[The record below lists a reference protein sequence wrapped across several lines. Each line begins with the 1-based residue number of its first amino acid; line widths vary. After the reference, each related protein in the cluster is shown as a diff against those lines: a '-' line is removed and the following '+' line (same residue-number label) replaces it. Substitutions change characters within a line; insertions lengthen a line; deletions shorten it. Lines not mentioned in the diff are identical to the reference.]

1 MARRPL
7 TAPAWA
13 RGGDPRWSEQEYR
26 REYDR
31 IRTAY
36 GFLPGQ
42 PNAERDKALAR
53 LLAQCGWTQKEIGSF
68 ERAEGRPRSQPWLSQ
83 HLRFGKFLLYAE
95 EIMAAWP
102 QGALPQTSPL
112 TEAWLT
118 LSEGRFRKLWKETD
132 KDHDDAERFVVIFA
146 GLGEPRQPKP
156 AHWREQRRQ
165 TEAAKLRRADQLAD
179 EMEERMTHIETT
191 ETFIYRWRDDPEETA
206 RRMVETDRDAA
217 QRLLEALQKALTEG
231 AGRRRER
238 QRRQSPG
245 PEMH

>member
-1 MARRPL
+1 MTRQPVP
-7 TAPAWA
+7 APAWA

-53 LLAQCGWTQKEIGSF
+53 LLERCGWAQKEIGSF

-83 HLRFGKFLLYAE
+83 HLCFGKFLHYAE
-95 EIMAAWP
+95 EIMAKWP

-132 KDHDDAERFVVIFA
+132 KDHDDDDRFAAVLV
-146 GLGEPRQPKP
+146 GLGEPSEPKP
-156 AHWREQRRQ
+156 AHWRDQRRR
-165 TEAAKLRRADQLAD
+165 TEAAKAREAEARTEHLD
-179 EMEERMTHIETT
+179 ERMAHIETT

-206 RRMVETDRDAA
+206 RRMVEQDRDAA
-217 QRLLEALQKALTEG
+217 QHLMLALQTALAESANDNG
-231 AGRRRER
+231 ARRRR
-238 QRRQSPG
+238 K
-245 PEMH
+245 MN